1 MSTNPA
7 QRPGS
12 SDSSSSNN
20 SQTKSPR
27 LEKLTLTAL
36 IKPNGPLAYCQT
48 YRINSMYPGLQGTEE
63 ILSDYEC
70 LLNKNMGCFTIF
82 LTKEHEFKCFTKST
96 LMNMYNFACT
106 NECTKL
112 LIVMENSNPEVK
124 KYEQMFSVIDAFKE
138 SDEAVQKVVF
148 ED

>member
-1 MSTNPA
+1 MTTNPA

-12 SDSSSSNN
+12 SDSSSCNN

-27 LEKLTLTAL
+27 LDTLALTAL
-36 IKPNGPLAYCQT
+36 MKPNGPLTCCQT
-48 YRINSMYPGLQGTEE
+48 YQINSLYPGLQGTEE
-63 ILSDYEC
+63 VLSDYEC
-70 LLNKNMGCFTIF
+70 LLNKNLGCFTLL
-82 LTKEHEFKCFTKST
+82 LTKEHEFKHFTKST

-106 NECTKL
+106 NECTQL
-112 LIVMENSNPEVK
+112 LIVMENSNPEVR
-124 KYEQMFSVIDAFKE
+124 KYEEMFSVIDAYKQ